1 MSILLAVVLSISQSP
16 STSAQPIGAQPDAA
30 PSAKTPSVKAPAAPV
45 ARSGREL
52 ADAAHA
58 AMRKW
63 AKASD
68 KEADAAARD
77 LLGIYC
83 ELQQDT
89 KLARSTRETLRTTVR
104 ARLDQLST
112 QISKR
117 IASDKA
123 ATKPDAAKRDATVKS
138 VAATGNP
145 RPMAQVGAAVG
156 GGSAGYGGQGG
167 TQGAAADYGQAL
179 VDLIQNT
186 ISPKSWDVN
195 GGNGTISYWQQQHA
209 IVVRATGEVHEQIS
223 DALQQLD
230 RASH

>member
-1 MSILLAVVLSISQSP
+1 MSIFLAVVLSVSASP
-16 STSAQPIGAQPDAA
+16 TDTAKPDAVPA
-30 PSAKTPSVKAPAAPV
+30 AKAPTAPV

-52 ADAAHA
+52 SDAAHA

-83 ELQQDT
+83 ELQQDI

-104 ARLDQLST
+104 ARLDQIST
-112 QISKR
+112 QIGKR

-123 ATKPDAAKRDATVKS
+123 NAKTDSKVKS
-138 VAATGNP
+138 VAAAGNP
-145 RPMAQVGAAVG
+145 RPLAQVGAAVG
-156 GGSAGYGGQGG
+156 GGAGFGGQGG
-167 TQGAAADYGQAL
+167 AQGAPADNGQIL

-186 ISPKSWDVN
+186 IAPKSWDVN
-195 GGNGTISYWQQQHA
+195 GGNGSIYYWQQQHA
-209 IVVRATGEVHEQIS
+209 IVVRNTSEVHGEIS
-223 DALQQLD
+223 DALEQLN
-230 RASH
+230 RAGH